1 MYYDYDVRFNPVFE
15 YMMLIPYF
23 GSGDC
28 DHNGDYSSRCVLG
41 LKHLGDDHP
50 YYDVDRS
57 FGDCEVDVVVV
68 RR

>member
-1 MYYDYDVRFNPVFE
+1 MYYDYDARYNPIFE
-15 YMMLIPYF
+15 YRMLIPYL
-23 GSGDC
+23 GDC
-28 DHNGDYSSRCVLG
+28 YHNGDCSSRCALC